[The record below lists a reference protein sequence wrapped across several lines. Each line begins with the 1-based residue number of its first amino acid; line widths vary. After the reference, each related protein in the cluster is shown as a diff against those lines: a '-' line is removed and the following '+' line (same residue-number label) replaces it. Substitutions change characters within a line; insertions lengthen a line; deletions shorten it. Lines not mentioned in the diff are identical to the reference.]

1 MAFASMFIA
10 FIIMMIFLVIECIC
24 LGLFISGITLT
35 IIFLVKRKNEK
46 IGNKVSIPI
55 VLITLG
61 ITGLIPSILFIF
73 GIIFS

>member
-10 FIIMMIFLVIECIC
+10 FIIIMIFLVIECIC
-24 LGLFISGITLT
+24 LGLFISGTTLT

-46 IGNKVSIPI
+46 IGNKVAIPI